1 MQSISDYNKTVV
13 PENVPQDI
21 DAEVLLGFF
30 PQDTFRV
37 KFCGLHK
44 RNAYY
49 DILEIEKEQDK
60 FLLHLGRNSLYNS
73 LPEFLFH
80 SIDRFDNIP
89 EREKKQR
96 FSEEYAKQEKEKEQ
110 AYKFFSPI
118 DTLLFQ
124 LRLEV
129 RERLNKYV
137 ESNTVIHDIL
147 LDKLTAEQRE
157 NRFVKRTTPY
167 ISSCKTIRGNRTL
180 ITLLLRKVLAEEG
193 LKINVKSKQT
203 EFTDEEPRYGN
214 SEGCEIGDVYVG
226 NTFSES
232 VITYSISYWSDEDC
246 DEDFLPFVND
256 LEVFRQFVQD
266 YFISVDSVLVFDISK
281 NSSPL
286 RISDTTLYNYL
297 NYNTNI

>member
-1 MQSISDYNKTVV
+1 MIV

-21 DAEVLLGFF
+21 NAEVFLGFF
-30 PQDTFRV
+30 PQGTFRV

-44 RNAYY
+44 RNAYN
-49 DILEIEKEQDK
+49 DILEIEKEQEK

-89 EREKKQR
+89 EKEKKQR

-137 ESNTVIHDIL
+137 ESNTVIQDIL

-157 NRFVKRTTPY
+157 NRFIKRTTPY

-226 NTFSES
+226 NTYSES
-232 VITYSISYWSDEDC
+232 VITYSISYWSDEGC
-246 DEDFLPFVND
+246 NEDFLPLVND

-266 YFISVDSVLVFDISK
+266 YFISVDSILVFDVSK
-281 NSSPL
+281 DTSPL

>member
-1 MQSISDYNKTVV
+1 MIV

-21 DAEVLLGFF
+21 NAEVFLGFF
-30 PQDTFRV
+30 PQGTFRV

-44 RNAYY
+44 RNAYN
-49 DILEIEKEQDK
+49 DILEIEKEQEK

-89 EREKKQR
+89 EKEKKQR

-137 ESNTVIHDIL
+137 ESNTVIQDIL

-157 NRFVKRTTPY
+157 NRFIKRTTPY

-226 NTFSES
+226 NTYSES

-246 DEDFLPFVND
+246 NEDFLPFVND

-266 YFISVDSVLVFDISK
+266 YFISVDSILVFDVSK
-281 NSSPL
+281 DTSPL
-286 RISDTTLYNYL
+286 RVSDTTLYNYL

>member
-1 MQSISDYNKTVV
+1 MIV

-21 DAEVLLGFF
+21 NAEVFLGFF
-30 PQDTFRV
+30 PQGTFRV

-44 RNAYY
+44 RNAYN
-49 DILEIEKEQDK
+49 DILEIEKEQEK

-89 EREKKQR
+89 EKEKKQR

-137 ESNTVIHDIL
+137 ESNTVIQDIL

-157 NRFVKRTTPY
+157 NRFIKRTTPY

-203 EFTDEEPRYGN
+203 EFTDEEPRYSN

-226 NTFSES
+226 NTYSES

-246 DEDFLPFVND
+246 NEDFLPLVND

-266 YFISVDSVLVFDISK
+266 YFISVDSILVFDVSK
-281 NSSPL
+281 DTSPL

>member
-1 MQSISDYNKTVV
+1 MVV
-13 PENVPQDI
+13 PKNVSQDI
-21 DAEVLLGFF
+21 NAEVLLGFF
-30 PQDTFRV
+30 PQNTFRV

-44 RNAYY
+44 RNAYN
-49 DILEIEKEQDK
+49 DILEIEKEQEK

-137 ESNTVIHDIL
+137 ESNTVIQDIL
-147 LDKLTAEQRE
+147 LDKLTAEQRK
-157 NRFVKRTTPY
+157 NRFIKRTTPY

-203 EFTDEEPRYGN
+203 EFTNEEPRYGN

-226 NTFSES
+226 NTYSES

-266 YFISVDSVLVFDISK
+266 YFISVDSILVFDVSK
-281 NSSPL
+281 DTSPL

>member
-1 MQSISDYNKTVV
+1 MIV

-21 DAEVLLGFF
+21 NAEVFLGFF
-30 PQDTFRV
+30 PQGTFRV

-44 RNAYY
+44 RNAYN
-49 DILEIEKEQDK
+49 DILEIEKEQEK

-89 EREKKQR
+89 EKEKKQR

-137 ESNTVIHDIL
+137 ESNTVIQDIL
-147 LDKLTAEQRE
+147 LDKLTAEQRK
-157 NRFVKRTTPY
+157 NRFIKRTTPY

-226 NTFSES
+226 NTYSES

-246 DEDFLPFVND
+246 NEDFLPLVND

-266 YFISVDSVLVFDISK
+266 YFISVDSILVFDVSK
-281 NSSPL
+281 DTSPL

>member
-1 MQSISDYNKTVV
+1 MIV

-21 DAEVLLGFF
+21 NAEVFLGFF
-30 PQDTFRV
+30 SQGTFRV

-44 RNAYY
+44 RNAYN
-49 DILEIEKEQDK
+49 DILEIEKEQEK

-89 EREKKQR
+89 EKEKKQR

-137 ESNTVIHDIL
+137 ESNTVIQDIL

-167 ISSCKTIRGNRTL
+167 MSSCKTIRGNRTL

-226 NTFSES
+226 NTYSES

-246 DEDFLPFVND
+246 NEDFLPFVND

-266 YFISVDSVLVFDISK
+266 YFISVDSILVFDVSK
-281 NSSPL
+281 DTSPL

>member
-1 MQSISDYNKTVV
+1 MIV

-21 DAEVLLGFF
+21 NAEVFLGFF
-30 PQDTFRV
+30 SQGTFRV

-44 RNAYY
+44 RNAYN
-49 DILEIEKEQDK
+49 DILEIEKEQEK

-89 EREKKQR
+89 EKEKKQR

-226 NTFSES
+226 NTYSES

-246 DEDFLPFVND
+246 NEDFLPLVND

-266 YFISVDSVLVFDISK
+266 YFISVDSILVFDVSK
-281 NSSPL
+281 DTSPL

>member
-1 MQSISDYNKTVV
+1 MIV

-21 DAEVLLGFF
+21 NAEVFLGFF
-30 PQDTFRV
+30 PQGTFRV

-44 RNAYY
+44 RNAYN
-49 DILEIEKEQDK
+49 DILEIEKEQEK

-89 EREKKQR
+89 EKEKKQR

-137 ESNTVIHDIL
+137 ESNTVIQDIL

-157 NRFVKRTTPY
+157 NRFIKRTTPY
-167 ISSCKTIRGNRTL
+167 MSSCKTIRGNRTL

-226 NTFSES
+226 NTYSES

-246 DEDFLPFVND
+246 NEDFLPLVND

-266 YFISVDSVLVFDISK
+266 YFISVDSILVFDVSK
-281 NSSPL
+281 DASPL